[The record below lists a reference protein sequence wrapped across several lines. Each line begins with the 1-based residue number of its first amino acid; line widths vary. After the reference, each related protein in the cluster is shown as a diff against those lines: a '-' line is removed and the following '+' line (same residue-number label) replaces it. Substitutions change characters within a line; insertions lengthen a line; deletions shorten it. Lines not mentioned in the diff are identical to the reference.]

1 MSKNTSKYLAN
12 AIKRKKK
19 EEKKK
24 KEAGLSEIGS
34 DLGGYLSDAASSAG
48 NYLADSAKDLGFHAK
63 QLGTKAIV
71 QAGTAAE
78 DLVGA
83 DALSTGIQGAA
94 LGAAGNALLGQM
106 RHRNATKDRLR
117 TALRD
122 AILGGVV
129 GGAAG
134 GGLGYANANSSSGH
148 AGVDAVQWLQRK
160 LPFGRTVTAAE
171 LTGDQKKLDVDKD
184 GKIESSDL
192 AKLREKKAVIGTLG
206 GIIGATGGAL
216 GAEKGERGVAAG
228 HGALR
233 GYGAGFG
240 GATGALAGGIGGG
253 LTGAGGAYLL
263 HLLNTAAGGNWSP
276 DANTAVLMSN
286 LGAGVGAL
294 GGAGLGGYAGY
305 NAAKAVGGLTPQE
318 KRDLEA
324 SKESALKGD
333 QKKIDI
339 NKNDKIDGADLAM
352 LRNQKKVVKG
362 EIVSK
367 EAILYL
373 ARNKEAFSKD
383 QLQALLAQG
392 KGLANQA
399 VGKAKSLAPTLAI
412 GQALQNPNVQ
422 NALGGAALGA
432 GAGGL
437 SYLLSRDKDKSLGNR
452 LLTGAALGGITGGA
466 YNRAKNYFRGPQLA
480 EDRADFVG
488 PRQPAEYRDDFV
500 GPPRPGPF
508 DAGPGNVQPGDADN
522 NPFKQSAEKLAR
534 LFGRRRS
541 SSRSSS
547 RGRGGYG
554 VSTGASSRSIRSS
567 SRGGYGSSRGR
578 TSYRRPAPVAK
589 AAPAKPAPKPAPK
602 AAPKPVSDKGNVSMG
617 RSNTKADKAQ
627 AGQMAERSGIA
638 RQKAKDDA
646 ARETRKRKAS
656 QPASKGNLSMGRS
669 NTQADQQY
677 AKQMAAKSKPKAAPS
692 RANLTVGGKST
703 DSLKQKKAAPKSKG
717 PIIDAYWGR

>member
-24 KEAGLSEIGS
+24 KEAGL
-34 DLGGYLSDAASSAG
+34 
-48 NYLADSAKDLGFHAK
+48 
-63 QLGTKAIV
+63 
-71 QAGTAAE
+71 
-78 DLVGA
+78 
-83 DALSTGIQGAA
+83 
-94 LGAAGNALLGQM
+94 
-106 RHRNATKDRLR
+106 
-117 TALRD
+117 
-122 AILGGVV
+122 
-129 GGAAG
+129 
-134 GGLGYANANSSSGH
+134 
-148 AGVDAVQWLQRK
+148 VDDIK
-160 LPFGRTVTAAE
+160 
-171 LTGDQKKLDVDKD
+171 
-184 GKIESSDL
+184 
-192 AKLREKKAVIGTLG
+192 TLG
-206 GIIGATGGAL
+206 GKGLHHARDFVTDLGERAGISKRVTASGLEGAGIGAVANALQGQLMPTSAQKRRNETKGRLRSALFDALAGGAL
-216 GAEKGERGVAAG
+216 GGVAG
-228 HGALR
+228 
-233 GYGAGFG
+233 
-240 GATGALAGGIGGG
+240 GGIGYV
-253 LTGAGGAYLL
+253 A
-263 HLLNTAAGGNWSP
+263 
-276 DANTAVLMSN
+276 
-286 LGAGVGAL
+286 
-294 GGAGLGGYAGY
+294 
-305 NAAKAVGGLTPQE
+305 E
-318 KRDLEA
+318 KA
-324 SKESALKGD
+324 SKELALKGD

>member
-148 AGVDAVQWLQRK
+148 AGVDAVQWLQR
-160 LPFGRTVTAAE
+160 FGRTVTAAE

-192 AKLREKKAVIGTLG
+192 AKLREKKEAIWGT
-206 GIIGATGGAL
+206 ATGGIL
-216 GAEKGERGVAAG
+216 GAGIGAAKADKGKRLDGAGVGAIRGA
-228 HGALR
+228 
-233 GYGAGFG
+233 GAGFG
-240 GATGALAGGIGGG
+240 TELGAIGGGLLGLGAGAGTALLGERLTGRLPKEVLAALLFSGGGIGALAGG
-253 LTGAGGAYLL
+253 
-263 HLLNTAAGGNWSP
+263 
-276 DANTAVLMSN
+276 
-286 LGAGVGAL
+286 
-294 GGAGLGGYAGY
+294 GLGS
-305 NAAKAVGGLTPQE
+305 AVGYQSGKRLSGLSDKE
-318 KRDLEA
+318 KREEEA